1 MVWFETEQ
9 ETREYLEAWLEWN
22 GTKYSERGW

>member
-9 ETREYLEAWLEWN
+9 ETREYLEAWLNWN
-22 GTKYSERGW
+22 STRYSERGF